1 MVKIFGINL
10 FGCSVC
16 NGRKKRHSKNK
27 TSKASKKRT
36 YKGGYTYKSEK
47 SKSRSRS
54 RSRSDDGEDV
64 TNSNQKH
71 SHSISN
77 ENPANVRS
85 RKRHA

>member
-36 YKGGYTYKSEK
+36 YKGGYTYKAEK

-54 RSRSDDGEDV
+54 KEVDV
-64 TNSNQKH
+64 TNVRSNSNQKR
-71 SHSISN
+71 ISN
-77 ENPANVRS
+77 DEEDLQVKS
-85 RKRHA
+85 RK

>member
-27 TSKASKKRT
+27 TSKTSKTSKKRT

-47 SKSRSRS
+47 SKSRSQS

-64 TNSNQKH
+64 TNSNKKR
-71 SHSISN
+71 ISN
-77 ENPANVRS
+77 DSNEDLQVKS
-85 RKRHA
+85 RK